1 MLSVLPG
8 HASIMNKVVS
18 NFWSRLSHH
27 SSHLSSPKISVEA
40 RMSEALATLATLIGR
55 ESDKS
60 TDPLCSL
67 SFSCLSPD
75 VVKVQSELL
84 EYFKKDCHRA
94 FSPLNPLGKPLR
106 KFSERESEHWFS
118 AESHGLSIIKPSFL
132 LRPGKRSERL
142 EKKISRPDFSTPS
155 SPHDNLSIISATE
168 SITLKSSAP
177 KTLTK

>member
-1 MLSVLPG
+1 MGRSYIRSKVSPSIFVRLVFNQVIGGSSMLSVLPG

-18 NFWSRLSHH
+18 NFWSRLPHHGSHIGP
-27 SSHLSSPKISVEA
+27 PKIPVEA
-40 RMSEALATLATLIGR
+40 RMSEALATLATLTGR

-94 FSPLNPLGKPLR
+94 FSPLTPLGKPLR
-106 KFSERESEHWFS
+106 K
-118 AESHGLSIIKPSFL
+118 
-132 LRPGKRSERL
+132 
-142 EKKISRPDFSTPS
+142 
-155 SPHDNLSIISATE
+155 
-168 SITLKSSAP
+168 
-177 KTLTK
+177 